1 MKDVEDVGGM
11 LVEKLP
17 VFLQSSD
24 LEVQERVSA
33 VGVALGVVQ
42 NPLILDVF
50 FITGYVVEGGGG
62 MGETVLMD
70 ESCALLVSFYS

>member
-42 NPLILDVF
+42 NPFLNVF

-62 MGETVLMD
+62 MGESVLMD

>member
-42 NPLILDVF
+42 KPFNLKCVF
-50 FITGYVVEGGGG
+50 Y
-62 MGETVLMD
+62 
-70 ESCALLVSFYS
+70 Y

>member
-1 MKDVEDVGGM
+1 M

-33 VGVALGVVQ
+33 VGVACGRMCY
-42 NPLILDVF
+42 
-50 FITGYVVEGGGG
+50 GCGCEG
-62 MGETVLMD
+62 E
-70 ESCALLVSFYS
+70 

>member
-1 MKDVEDVGGM
+1 MKDAEDVGGM

-33 VGVALGVVQ
+33 VGVVQ
-42 NPLILDVF
+42 TRV
-50 FITGYVVEGGGG
+50 
-62 MGETVLMD
+62 GECCGRGSNT
-70 ESCALLVSFYS
+70 SG

>member
-42 NPLILDVF
+42 NPFNFKCVF
-50 FITGYVVEGGGG
+50 YYWIRVGRGRRDGRKCFNG
-62 MGETVLMD
+62 
-70 ESCALLVSFYS
+70 